1 MANRPRAE
9 PSLVLGFST
18 RLGSIRNLF
27 LRRTEHVLRRI
38 VETTDEAVLAAALT
52 APTDVGTLSQ
62 VLGDLGVIGPAGQ
75 MEPLAPLVA
84 HNAQHREGLLEQ
96 AGGIFSAAEVAQLLG
111 ISRQAVDKRRAKGA
125 LLALKQGSDWRYP
138 RCQFVDADTIPD
150 LAEVVR
156 GMAASGPWVT
166 LDFLLA
172 PDTAL
177 GGLSPLEALSK
188 NRLADVLRLVR
199 AEGDGNGF
207 S

>member
-1 MANRPRAE
+1 M
-9 PSLVLGFST
+9 
-18 RLGSIRNLF
+18 
-27 LRRTEHVLRRI
+27 
-38 VETTDEAVLAAALT
+38 
-52 APTDVGTLSQ
+52 SQ

-84 HNAQHREGLLEQ
+84 RNAQHREGLLEQ
-96 AGGIFSAAEVAQLLG
+96 AGGIFSAAEVAQLLA

-138 RCQFVDADTIPD
+138 RCQFVDADTIPG

-177 GGLSPLEALSK
+177 GGLSPFEALSK

-199 AEGDGNGF
+199 AEGGGNGF